1 MDIST
6 PIVYRPFTDKDFEAV
21 AGLFRDQWCCELGA
35 DAARLASQIDICTY
49 LADTDWSLLAQHGE
63 TGQILGAALLHLGG
77 APHQRW
83 VERKEELFA
92 EARANKDLLNE
103 VMRDVSVIDEEAALG
118 SEYAASGHVG
128 CEAELKLLIV
138 SPAAQGLG
146 VGGRLFGAVRE
157 QIAESGR
164 RGFFL
169 LTDDSCDVSFYEHK
183 KMQCMETR
191 RIEAAEP
198 PCPIVGAEGG
208 DDGFNLYVYAQEVR

>member
-1 MDIST
+1 MDITT
-6 PIVYRPFTDKDFEAV
+6 PVVYRPFTDKDFEAV
-21 AGLFRDQWCCELGA
+21 AGLFRNQWCCELGA
-35 DAARLASQIDICTY
+35 EAARLASQIDVCTY

-83 VERKEELFA
+83 IGRKEELFA
-92 EARANKDLLNE
+92 EARANKDLLSE

-118 SEYAASGHVG
+118 AEYVASGKVG

-138 SPAAQGLG
+138 SPAARGLG
-146 VGGRLFGAVRE
+146 VGGRLFGGVRE
-157 QIAESGR
+157 QVAESGC

-183 KMQCMETR
+183 KLLRMETR
-191 RIEAAEP
+191 CIEAAEP
-198 PCPIVGAEGG
+198 PCPVPGAEEANG
-208 DDGFNLYVYAQEVR
+208 GFNLYVYAQEVR

>member
-21 AGLFRDQWCCELGA
+21 ARLFRDQWCCELGA

-63 TGQILGAALLHLGG
+63 TGQILGAALLNLGG

-138 SPAAQGLG
+138 SPKAQGLG
-146 VGGRLFGAVRE
+146 VGGRLFGEVRE
-157 QIAESGR
+157 RVAEAGL
-164 RGFFL
+164 RGFYL

-183 KMQCMETR
+183 KMLRMASRPISVT
-191 RIEAAEP
+191 EP
-198 PCPIVGAEGG
+198 PCQISASAPEGE
-208 DDGFNLYVYAQEVR
+208 GFNMYVYAQDVR